1 VLERATRLAA
11 CSAHRSPSLD
21 HAGTDGAPDLREEG
35 ADGRVDARGR
45 TIRPEGFQ
53 GPAVAGGCHLVA
65 TCDLAVASDRAS
77 FAVPGLRLGL
87 TGITAMVEVARAA
100 GRKRA
105 MQLLVTGETIDAVTA
120 TAWGLVNEAVPHDA
134 LDDATARLAANVA
147 SASGSVIEDAK
158 RDLFENLDLP
168 LGRAYAHAAPAM
180 AVSAAAPPGRE
191 GVAAFLERRAPT
203 WLG

>member
-1 VLERATRLAA
+1 MPECVT
-11 CSAHRSPSLD
+11 LD
-21 HAGTDGAPDLREEG
+21 HEGPVATITLDRPDRRNALTLDLRAIHELPQV
-35 ADGRVDARGR
+35 ASRRSRARR
-45 TIRPEGFQ
+45 WRD
-53 GPAVAGGCHLVA
+53 GCHLVA
-65 TCDLAVASDRAS
+65 TCDLAVASERAS

-105 MQLLVTGETIDAVTA
+105 LQLLVTGEMIDAVTA
-120 TAWGLVNEAVPHDA
+120 TTWGLVNEAVPHDA

-147 SASGSVIEDAK
+147 SASGSVIENAK

-180 AVSAAAPPGRE
+180 AASAAAPPGRE
-191 GVAAFLERRAPT
+191 GVAAFLERRAPS